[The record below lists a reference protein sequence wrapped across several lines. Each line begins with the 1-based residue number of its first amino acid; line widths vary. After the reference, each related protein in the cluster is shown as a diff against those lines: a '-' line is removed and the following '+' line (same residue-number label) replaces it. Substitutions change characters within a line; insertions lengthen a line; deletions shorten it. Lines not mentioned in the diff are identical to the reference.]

1 MNRLTRVRPD
11 TFTYTHLTDGD
22 WRGISADGQLRT
34 RLKGTR
40 EWAKKDVEIGRL
52 QYRNGDFW
60 VDEID
65 GPRNRWTVPAQE
77 EARVLK
83 LANSSFASP
92 ASGGG
97 EQKRGDCCQ

>member
-1 MNRLTRVRPD
+1 MRQATNKEW
-11 TFTYTHLTDGD
+11 TYTHLADGD
-22 WRGISADGQLRT
+22 WRGVSADGQLRT

-52 QYRNGDFW
+52 QYRQGDLW

-65 GPRNRWTVPAQE
+65 GTRNRWTVPT
-77 EARVLK
+77 
-83 LANSSFASP
+83 SP

-97 EQKRGDCCQ
+97 EN